1 MARNAEVHELRA
13 VNKKLEEA
21 SKKFCFDA
29 IKNDDDIRFFK
40 GLSTAGVFLWVTD
53 LVADKA
59 FSCHSSLKSND
70 HVLIVL
76 MRLCL
81 GLLNKDIAYR
91 FGIPK
96 STTSKV
102 FRTWLPILSQNLR
115 SLIIWPDQATLRR
128 NLPQSSHKNF
138 RDCVCIIHCSEVF
151 IERPSN
157 LKAQAQTWS
166 AYKHNNTCKYLIGIS
181 PAGAVT
187 FLSEE
192 WGGRVSDKQITIES
206 RCLN

>member
-1 MARNAEVHELRA
+1 MTN
-13 VNKKLEEA
+13 
-21 SKKFCFDA
+21 
-29 IKNDDDIRFFK
+29 
-40 GLSTAGVFLWVTD
+40 
-53 LVADKA
+53 
-59 FSCHSSLKSND
+59 ND
-70 HVLIVL
+70 HVLIVV

-81 GLLNKDIAYR
+81 GLLDRDVSYK

-96 STTSKV
+96 PTTAKV

-115 SLIIWPDQATLRR
+115 NLIICLDQATPRR
-128 NLPQSSHKNF
+128 NLPPSFHKNF
-138 RDCVCIIHCSEVF
+138 RDCVCIMDCSEVF

-157 LKAQAQTWS
+157 LTAWAQTLS